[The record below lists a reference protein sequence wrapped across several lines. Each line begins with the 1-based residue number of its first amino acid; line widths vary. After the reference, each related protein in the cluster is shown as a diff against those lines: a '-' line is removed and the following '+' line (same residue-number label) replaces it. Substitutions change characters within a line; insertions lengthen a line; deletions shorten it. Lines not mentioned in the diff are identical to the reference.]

1 MTKNLVFLVDINT
14 CYVSCERV
22 FDPSL
27 RGKPVVVLSNNDGC
41 VIALSKEA
49 KALGVRMGEPWFQL
63 EPRAKVL
70 GVIARSSNYELYG
83 NLSDRV
89 MNILRSQAA
98 LFEQYS
104 IDEAFL
110 TAPIPLHR
118 ARAFARS
125 IKDILARRV
134 GLPVCVGVGSTKTL
148 AKLANRTAKKI
159 DALGGVCVW
168 EALPAERRNAL
179 LSTLPTGEV
188 WGVGRRLSA
197 RLAAKGIH
205 SIADL
210 AAADPATLRKQFSVV
225 LMRTALEVRGTPA
238 IELETERKLRDQLI
252 YSRMFSTPIETR
264 EDMRQALSIYAQ
276 RASRRLQADRQV
288 ASQLTAFCG
297 TSYFGDRTQHHP
309 GIRLTL
315 PAPTADPAVLTR
327 AALGLLDHADF
338 GVARYARAGIMLTD
352 LRPADSAVPL
362 DFFAYPHEQRNI
374 AALLEQVQAAHGE
387 GSLGLGYAGL
397 AQPAHWEMR
406 RDMLSPRATT
416 HWQELATARVL

>member
-41 VIALSKEA
+41 VVALSKEA

-63 EPRAKVL
+63 EPRAKAL

-83 NLSDRV
+83 HLSDRV
-89 MNILRSQAA
+89 MDILRSQAA

-110 TAPIPLHR
+110 TAPIPVHR
-118 ARAFARS
+118 ARAFAQNL
-125 IKDILARRV
+125 KATLARKV

-148 AKLANRTAKKI
+148 AKLANRTSKKI
-159 DALGGVCVW
+159 DALSGVCVW
-168 EALPAERRNAL
+168 EALPAERRDAL
-179 LSTLPTGEV
+179 LGALPTGEV
-188 WGVGRRLSA
+188 WGVGRKVSAHLS
-197 RLAAKGIH
+197 AKGIH

-225 LMRTALEVRGTPA
+225 LMRTALELRGTPA

-252 YSRMFSTPIETR
+252 YSRMFSAPIETR
-264 EDMRQALSIYAQ
+264 EDMRQALSVYAQ

-297 TSYFGDRTQHHP
+297 TSYFSDRTQHHP
-309 GIRLTL
+309 GIRLIL
-315 PAPTADPAVLTR
+315 PAPTGKCDGTCSPRAQPPTGRNWQPPASSSR
-327 AALGLLDHADF
+327 H
-338 GVARYARAGIMLTD
+338 
-352 LRPADSAVPL
+352 
-362 DFFAYPHEQRNI
+362 
-374 AALLEQVQAAHGE
+374 
-387 GSLGLGYAGL
+387 
-397 AQPAHWEMR
+397 QPAHSGAQPIEWAGAYRPEIQDSSPSPCPPR
-406 RDMLSPRATT
+406 SPRRVRRRGGEPATGRGRGQP
-416 HWQELATARVL
+416 HLRLRHGCHARRAQWPCPA